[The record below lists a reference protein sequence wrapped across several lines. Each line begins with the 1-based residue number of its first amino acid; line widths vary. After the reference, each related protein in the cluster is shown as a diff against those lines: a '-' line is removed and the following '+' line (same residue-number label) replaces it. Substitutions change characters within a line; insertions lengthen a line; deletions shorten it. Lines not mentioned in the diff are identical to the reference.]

1 MARQKATEPG
11 ADKTKE
17 PIKADP
23 ESILDTQIRQMIVD
37 MAKGVSIDLNKH
49 QIQASILTRL
59 EKWAN
64 KKINSDGGVMCP
76 NWDSRLPKYVQ
87 LITQVSNERFAKVDA
102 WQKTKTKDK
111 RKEFEERVEQ
121 SGV

>member
-1 MARQKATEPG
+1 MARQKATDTG
-11 ADKTKE
+11 ADVTAEAKQE
-17 PIKADP
+17 AA
-23 ESILDTQIRQMIVD
+23 LDTQIRTMIVD

-76 NWDSRLPKYVQ
+76 DWDSRLPKYVQ
-87 LITQVSNERFAKVDA
+87 LITQVSNERSAKVAA
-102 WQKTKTKDK
+102 WQATKGKDK
-111 RKEFEERVEQ
+111 RKEFEERVE
-121 SGV
+121 SLGA

>member
-1 MARQKATEPG
+1 MAIPKATVTG
-11 ADKTKE
+11 AEETKKE
-17 PIKADP
+17 TD
-23 ESILDTQIRQMIVD
+23 LDAQIRAMIID

-49 QIQASILTRL
+49 QIQASVLTRL

-76 NWDSRLPKYVQ
+76 DWDSRLPEYVQ
-87 LITQVSNERFAKVDA
+87 LITQVSNERYAKVHA
-102 WQKTKTKDK
+102 WQQSKGKDK

-121 SGV
+121 IGA